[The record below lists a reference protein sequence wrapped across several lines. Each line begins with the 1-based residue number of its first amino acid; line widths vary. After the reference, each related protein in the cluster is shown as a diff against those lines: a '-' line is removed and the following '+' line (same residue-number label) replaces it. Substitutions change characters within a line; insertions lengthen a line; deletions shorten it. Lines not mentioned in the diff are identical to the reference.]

1 MEITQTGNVFAVN
14 GNNVVYG
21 VEDEEL
27 FNARNELD
35 GHNVIEV
42 KLPLEAG
49 TRHIVQTNPALSIY
63 EGDEDITYYSGT
75 NTWVKDKT
83 YELEEDDELCFILEV
98 GEGVATIQ
106 IDDTTYTFNYNI

>member
-1 MEITQTGNVFAVN
+1 M
-14 GNNVVYG
+14 VYG

-35 GHNVIEV
+35 GHDVIEV

-49 TRHIVQTNPALSIY
+49 ERHIIQTNPALAIY
-63 EGDEDITYYSGT
+63 DGDADIQHIGDD
-75 NTWVKDKT
+75 WVKEKT
-83 YELEEDDELCFILEV
+83 YNLEEDDELCFILEA